1 MNTSHPSNTA
11 APASRE
17 DWHPADIVAALRK
30 AGWSLRRLSV
40 HHNLC
45 PTALSRVTQSPWP
58 KGERLIAEAIGI
70 PPEEIWPDRH
80 AKRLERIARRD
91 QRAAEGLVS
100 RPRRRSANPS
110 PTA

>member
-1 MNTSHPSNTA
+1 MNGHTPRNTA

-30 AGWSLRRLSV
+30 AGWSLRGRSV
-40 HHNLC
+40 YLGYYPNAL
-45 PTALSRVTQSPWP
+45 AKVLSRPWP

-70 PPEEIWPDRH
+70 PPEEIWPERH

-91 QRAAEGLVS
+91 QRAAEGRAS